1 MIFVCA
7 FLTAIVIAIVAGI
20 TIFLHPTKL
29 AKQIVIGAII
39 LAVIFGIVCLIGMS
53 VVKHEIIR
61 VQDTYDDL
69 MLYYY
74 TVETSTNEY
83 LRYDYYNKVNEYNE
97 CYNELVA
104 RSKSP
109 VENWFFDTA
118 VLDKLDTISFTLH
131 GDGYNAE
138 G

>member
-29 AKQIVIGAII
+29 AKQIVIGAMI
-39 LAVIFGIVCLIGMS
+39 LAVIFGIVCLIGMG
-53 VVKHEIIR
+53 VVGCDVALAQE
-61 VQDTYDDL
+61 TYDNL

-104 RSKSP
+104 RSKSLTQ
-109 VENWFFDTA
+109 NWFFDTA
-118 VLDKLDTISFTLH
+118 ALDKLDTISFTLH
-131 GDGYNAE
+131 GDGYGE

>member
-39 LAVIFGIVCLIGMS
+39 LAVIFGIVCLIGMG
-53 VVKHEIIR
+53 VVGCDVALAQE
-61 VQDTYDDL
+61 TYDNL

-104 RSKSP
+104 RSKSLTQ
-109 VENWFFDTA
+109 NWFFDTA
-118 VLDKLDTISFTLH
+118 ALDKLDTISFTLH
-131 GDGYNAE
+131 GDGYGE